1 MKFRVAGGSVAS
13 VLRRFQCWV
22 TGETRNAISKCKNI
36 YLDFCMYTHTKKIPS
51 VLACCMLFH
60 PHQIGAI
67 WWDQVCSTMRP
78 RTAWID
84 LGWLI
89 LDGFSTE
96 SVELLCCSQI
106 NSIILVPRH
115 SRACCHLILVR
126 MPAYLSSLLCQRPM
140 ATKRE
145 FGFCR
150 SSSPTER
157 KDGWA
162 SWLNLGPPWQH
173 LGNVTFH

>member
-1 MKFRVAGGSVAS
+1 MHVHTHSH
-13 VLRRFQCWV
+13 
-22 TGETRNAISKCKNI
+22 IS
-36 YLDFCMYTHTKKIPS
+36 KIPS

-78 RTAWID
+78 RTTWID

-106 NSIILVPRH
+106 SSFFIGTRYPDTPGPVATWFWWGCLHI
-115 SRACCHLILVR
+115 SAACYAKDRWRQSESLDFAEAVHRRRERMVGHLGLILAR
-126 MPAYLSSLLCQRPM
+126 LGSIL
-140 ATKRE
+140 ATSH
-145 FGFCR
+145 CII
-150 SSSPTER
+150 SPCGEY
-157 KDGWA
+157 
-162 SWLNLGPPWQH
+162 
-173 LGNVTFH
+173 